1 LFLVFHVRSVQGAEG
16 LHKLFLGYID
26 DEYSVVEVWI
36 REIPID
42 KVREGEERRRR
53 TDWPTDVG
61 STAYVLL

>member
-1 LFLVFHVRSVQGAEG
+1 VQGAEG

-36 REIPID
+36 REVPID

-53 TDWPTDVG
+53 TD
-61 STAYVLL
+61 